1 MIIERIDTI
10 PVQRL
15 LAKHLAHQAPY
26 DQEFHGLQ
34 LVIFP
39 EVFNPAYT
47 QVSGFLAD
55 HLTVTPGSRVL
66 DMFSGSGF
74 LSFLAARIAD
84 SVLGV
89 DVSPHAIRCAQYNS
103 ERLDLSQKTE
113 FRVAK
118 LWGGVGEQEKFDLII
133 ANLPLLPATPENW
146 LEMAIADGPEMST
159 SVKFIQGCANY
170 LNENGRVL
178 MSFSNACQVYFDD
191 PLGFINK
198 TAHDSGLTMDIKA
211 ERDAGYEI
219 YRILQFRRET

>member
-1 MIIERIDTI
+1 MIAERIDTI

-55 HLTVTPGSRVL
+55 HLTVKPGSRVL
-66 DMFSGSGF
+66 DMFSGSGS
-74 LSFLAARIAD
+74 LSFLAARTAG

-89 DVSPHAIRCAQYNS
+89 DVSPHAVRCAQYNS
-103 ERLDLSQKTE
+103 ELLGLSQKTE

-118 LWGGVGEQEKFDLII
+118 LWSGVGEQDKFDLII
-133 ANLPLLPATPENW
+133 ANPPLLPAIPENW
-146 LEMAIADGPEMST
+146 LEMAIADGPDMST
-159 SVKFIQGCANY
+159 AVKFIQGCGDH
-170 LNENGRVL
+170 LIENGRVL
-178 MSFSNACQVYFDD
+178 MAFSNACQVYFDD
-191 PLGFINK
+191 PLGFISQ
-198 TAHDSGLTMDIKA
+198 TAQEAGLTMSVRA
-211 ERDAGYEI
+211 ERDVGYKV
-219 YRILQFRRET
+219 YRILDFRKET